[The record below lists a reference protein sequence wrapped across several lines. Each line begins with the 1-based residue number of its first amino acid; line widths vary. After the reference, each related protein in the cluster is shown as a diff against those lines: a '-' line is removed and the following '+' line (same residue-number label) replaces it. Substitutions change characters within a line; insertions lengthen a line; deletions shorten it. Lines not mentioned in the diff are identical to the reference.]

1 MKCNDTG
8 LEIIKVAEGFFS
20 APYYCPASIISIGF
34 GATRGLDGRPLH
46 MDVGPITQE
55 EGETLLR
62 RDVGVAE
69 RAVSRLIRVP
79 LNENE
84 FSALCSFV
92 YNLGSGRLQSSTL
105 RSLLNRNA
113 PRERVAA
120 ELPKWRMANGKVLKG
135 LVRRRAVERQ
145 LFLTDA

>member
-8 LEIIKVAEGFFS
+8 LEIIKVAEGFFA
-20 APYYCPASIISIGF
+20 APYYCPASIISIGY

-46 MDVGPITQE
+46 MGVESITEE
-55 EGETLLR
+55 EGEKLLR
-62 RDVGVAE
+62 RDVGIAE

-105 RSLLNRNA
+105 RALLNRSA
-113 PRERVAA
+113 PRERVG
-120 ELPKWRMANGKVLKG
+120 EEFPKWRMANGKVLRG

-145 LFLTDA
+145 LFLPAA

>member
-8 LEIIKVAEGFFS
+8 LEIIKVAEGFFA
-20 APYYCPASIISIGF
+20 APYYCPASIISIGY

-46 MDVGPITQE
+46 MGVESITEE
-55 EGETLLR
+55 EGEKLLR
-62 RDVGVAE
+62 RDVGIAE

-105 RSLLNRNA
+105 RALLNRSA
-113 PRERVAA
+113 PRERVG
-120 ELPKWRMANGKVLKG
+120 EEFPKWRMASGKVLRG